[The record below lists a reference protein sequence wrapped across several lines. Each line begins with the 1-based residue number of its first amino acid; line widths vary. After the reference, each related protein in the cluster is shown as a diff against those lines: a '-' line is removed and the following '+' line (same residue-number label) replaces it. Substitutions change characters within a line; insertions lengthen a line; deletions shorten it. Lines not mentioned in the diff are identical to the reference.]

1 MSRRKVLF
9 LAESLSG
16 GGAEK
21 VLSVLVKH
29 IDKKYFDL
37 TVCTVSDT
45 GIYCEEIKQN
55 VRYCSILGNA
65 QNKSAIGKIIYKIKY
80 KAIYNILPMWLIY
93 KIFVPKGYDVEVA
106 FMEGYVTK
114 LLSASTNKRSL
125 KIAWVHIDLLKNPW
139 TQNIKVFNNES
150 KELICYAKFD
160 KIVCVSDTVK
170 ENFIKKFG
178 LKNVIRIYNPIDKDE
193 ILRKAD
199 IPCEY
204 PQSENCF
211 KLITIGRL
219 VPQKGY
225 DRLLRVMK
233 KIKEDGL
240 KCNLL
245 ILGDGEMRVQLSN
258 YIKKN
263 NLSDSVILGGFKKN
277 PYKYLRKAD
286 CFVCSSRSEGFSLV
300 IAEAMMLGIP
310 VISTYCSGPNE
321 LLEDGKYGLLVD
333 NNEEDLYRGIKS
345 IIEDEKLR
353 MYYKQQAII
362 GGEQINLRK
371 AMQQIELL
379 IS

>member
-125 KIAWVHIDLLKNPW
+125 KIAWVHTDLLKNPW
-139 TQNIKVFNNES
+139 TQNIKVYNNES
-150 KELICYAKFD
+150 KELVCYAKFD
-160 KIVCVSDTVK
+160 KIVCVSDTAK

-211 KLITIGRL
+211 KLLTIGRL

-263 NLSDSVILGGFKKN
+263 NV
-277 PYKYLRKAD
+277 R
-286 CFVCSSRSEGFSLV
+286 
-300 IAEAMMLGIP
+300 
-310 VISTYCSGPNE
+310 VISYNC
-321 LLEDGKYGLLVD
+321 
-333 NNEEDLYRGIKS
+333 RRI
-345 IIEDEKLR
+345 
-353 MYYKQQAII
+353 
-362 GGEQINLRK
+362 
-371 AMQQIELL
+371 
-379 IS
+379 

>member
-29 IDKKYFDL
+29 INKKCFDL

-65 QNKSAIGKIIYKIKY
+65 QDKSAIGKIIYKIKY

-125 KIAWVHIDLLKNPW
+125 KIAWVHTDLLKNPW

-160 KIVCVSDTVK
+160 KIVCVSDTAK

>member
-125 KIAWVHIDLLKNPW
+125 KIAWVHTDLLKNPW
-139 TQNIKVFNNES
+139 TQNIKVYNNES
-150 KELICYAKFD
+150 KELVCYAKFD
-160 KIVCVSDTVK
+160 KIVCVSDTAK

-211 KLITIGRL
+211 KLLTIGRL

-277 PYKYLRKAD
+277 PYKYLKKAD

-321 LLEDGKYGLLVD
+321 LLEEGKYGLLVD

>member
-1 MSRRKVLF
+1 MSKRKILF
-9 LAESLSG
+9 LIESLSG

-21 VLSVLVKH
+21 VLTVLTKH
-29 IDKKYFDL
+29 IDKECFDV
-37 TVCTVSDT
+37 TVCTVSDI
-45 GIYCEEIKQN
+45 GVYRDEIKQRI
-55 VRYCSILGNA
+55 RYCSILGNI
-65 QNKSAIGKIIYKIKY
+65 QNKSLIGKLIYKIKY
-80 KAIYNILPMWLIY
+80 QAIYKILPMWLVY
-93 KIFVPKGYDVEVA
+93 KLFVPKGFDVEIA
-106 FMEGYVTK
+106 FVEGYVTK
-114 LLSASTNKRSL
+114 LLSASNEKSS

-139 TQNIKVFNNES
+139 TQNIKVYRSVSE
-150 KELICYAKFD
+150 ERYCYTKFD

-170 ENFIKKFG
+170 DNFVKKFG
-178 LKNVIRIYNPIDKDE
+178 LQNVMRIYNPIDKDE
-193 ILRKAD
+193 ILEKAK
-199 IPCEY
+199 IHCEY
-204 PQSENCF
+204 PQSESCF

>member
-29 IDKKYFDL
+29 INKKYFDL

>member
-125 KIAWVHIDLLKNPW
+125 KIAWVHTDLLKNPW

-160 KIVCVSDTVK
+160 KIVCVSDTAK

-263 NLSDSVILGGFKKN
+263 NLSDYVILGGFKKN

-321 LLEDGKYGLLVD
+321 LLGDGKYGLLVD